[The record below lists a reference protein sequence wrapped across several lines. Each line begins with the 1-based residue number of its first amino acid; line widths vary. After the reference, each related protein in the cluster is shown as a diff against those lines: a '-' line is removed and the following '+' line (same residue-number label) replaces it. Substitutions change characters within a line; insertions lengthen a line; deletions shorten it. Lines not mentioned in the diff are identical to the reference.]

1 MWQDKPELR
10 THITL
15 NLIKSFRVQSHWF
28 LWSYRRGLI
37 CSFFS
42 VEEKKN
48 TLKIRRKKREY
59 LQKLNDKKVQ
69 LENDK
74 LCVCSCATDSVE
86 SCSNIEWWHLSWW
99 ANEEEDRNSTTAMN
113 EGRWEYVCVC
123 VCSLAVIH
131 CIWAN
136 LCKVKRNLFGSVP
149 PLMRLWAV
157 QCASERPV
165 CH

>member
-1 MWQDKPELR
+1 MCQDEPELR

-42 VEEKKN
+42 VKEQKNQKN

-59 LQKLNDKKVQ
+59 LQKLNDKEVQ

-113 EGRWEYVCVC
+113 EGRWGYVCVSVCVC
-123 VCSLAVIH
+123 VAWQWYI
-131 CIWAN
+131 
-136 LCKVKRNLFGSVP
+136 
-149 PLMRLWAV
+149 
-157 QCASERPV
+157 ASELIYAKWRGT
-165 CH
+165 CLAQFHL